1 MKEDAIKRIHTIGR
15 VGVIITNIYRVLIIV
30 LMLIIL
36 VGTIGLFM
44 IPKDLLTLQFD
55 STVNLQIDPS
65 AVPGDS
71 SDATVKNNLISLSSL
86 FEAGSLFL
94 VYADGTTIPI
104 TVSTLDTTQY
114 EDGMHLD
121 VRTTTPQTR
130 TLTMQDLAWLLVVV
144 LLYLVMSLVTICFI
158 GSLCTAVRYCDS
170 PFDATIIRR
179 MTSFAFSLIPWV
191 FLSSLVNSVSNSIT
205 TGGPHVSLSIN
216 LGMILI
222 ILVIFALTLIFKYG
236 AVLQQESDET
246 L

>member
-15 VGVIITNIYRVLIIV
+15 VGVIIANIYKVLIII
-30 LMLIIL
+30 LMLFIL
-36 VGTIGLFM
+36 VGTVGLFM

-86 FEAGSLFL
+86 FDADSMYL

-104 TVSTLDTTQY
+104 TTSTLNEDQY
-114 EDGMHLD
+114 KDGAHLD

-130 TLTMQDLAWLLVVV
+130 TLTTQDLAWLLVAV
-144 LLYLVMSLVTICFI
+144 LLYLVMSLVTVCFI

-170 PFDATIIRR
+170 PFDATIIKR
-179 MTSFAFSLIPWV
+179 MTNFAFSLIPWV
-191 FLSSLVNSVSNSIT
+191 FLSSLVNSVSDSIT
-205 TGGPHVSLSIN
+205 TGSSRISFSVN
-216 LGMILI
+216 VGMILI
-222 ILVIFALTLIFKYG
+222 ILVIFALTRIFKYG

>member
-15 VGVIITNIYRVLIIV
+15 VGVIITNIYKVLIIV

-104 TVSTLDTTQY
+104 TVSTQY

-130 TLTMQDLAWLLVVV
+130 TLTMQDLAWLLVAV
-144 LLYLVMSLVTICFI
+144 LLYLVMSLVTVCFI
-158 GSLCTAVRYCDS
+158 GSLCSAVRYCDS
-170 PFDATIIRR
+170 PFDTTIIRR

-205 TGGPHVSLSIN
+205 TGGSHVSLSIN
-216 LGMILI
+216 VGMILI